1 MSATPL
7 RERTVLIVAAA
18 ELLWALFLA
27 YEIHRRIG
35 SDLSWQLQVLNF
47 MQEWA
52 APAIALVVVGWVVD
66 VAVAQRH

>member
-18 ELLWALFLA
+18 ELLWAVFLA
-27 YEIHRRIG
+27 YEIHHRIG
-35 SDLSWQLQVLNF
+35 SDLSRQLQLLNF

-52 APAIALVVVGWVVD
+52 APAIALVVVAWIVD